1 MESKVIRNTDFYQK
15 DWSNDN
21 HSDSQKE
28 EIMRKPM
35 ITKSNRRWWSF
46 LLITVMWIITA
57 GFFSNRIHAQSAA
70 GREFSLQAAQKYA
83 VEHSYD
89 SQRSRL
95 DILVARKKMRET
107 VLTGFP
113 QLYSTVDYMN
123 NLELATVL
131 IPNFFE
137 GKFDEKIP
145 VQFGTQHN
153 ASVNFVLNQL
163 VFNGSYIVGLK
174 ASKIYRQLADQNHE
188 RTKLDILETV
198 TNTYYLI
205 LVAEESE
212 KILISNI
219 ENLEKTHYEIRERYK
234 EGFVAETDADLVQ
247 ISVIKLKN
255 SLQTIVRQ
263 KEVGYQLLKFQMGLD
278 LDEQIVLKDRLE
290 DIIQQIDISGTGD
303 VEFDLEQ
310 NIDYRLLET
319 QEKLSEMALK
329 NEKAQYYPTISAFY
343 TFQLN
348 AFRDEF
354 TFFNFKEDWFRTQVL
369 GLNISIPVFRSG
381 VQKAKVAQA
390 HIALEQAQ
398 NAKLQ
403 ASQGLAVEAASA
415 RSALDSAYEN
425 YMNTKE
431 NVELSKK
438 VYDRTLFKYN
448 EGVVSSLDL
457 TQSNDKY
464 LVAQSDFIQ
473 AMSGLLTAKNKL
485 DRLNSN
491 YQTMQ
496 TKDE

>member
-1 MESKVIRNTDFYQK
+1 MPKQ
-15 DWSNDN
+15 
-21 HSDSQKE
+21 
-28 EIMRKPM
+28 M
-35 ITKSNRRWWSF
+35 ITKLNRRWRVY
-46 LLITVMWIITA
+46 LLITVICVMTP
-57 GFFSNRIHAQSAA
+57 GFFSSLVHAQSAA
-70 GREFSLQAAQKYA
+70 VREFSLQSVQKYA
-83 VEHSYD
+83 VDYSYETKR
-89 SQRSRL
+89 SQL

-107 VLTGFP
+107 LLTGFP
-113 QLYSTVDYMN
+113 QLYSTIGYMN

-131 IPNFFE
+131 IPNIFE
-137 GKFDEKIP
+137 GDFDEKIP
-145 VQFGTQHN
+145 IQFGTQHN

-188 RTKLDILETV
+188 RTQLDVLETV

-212 KILISNI
+212 RILISNI

-263 KEVGYQLLKFQMGLD
+263 KEIGYQLLKFQMGLD
-278 LDEQIVLKDRLE
+278 LNEQIVLTDKLE
-290 DIIQQIDISGTGD
+290 DILQQIDISETGGA
-303 VEFDLEQ
+303 EFDFQQ
-310 NIDYRLLET
+310 NIDYKLLET

-343 TFQLN
+343 SFQWN
-348 AFRDEF
+348 AFRDAF
-354 TFFNFKEDWFRTQVL
+354 TFFNFKEDWYRTQVL

-390 HIALEQAQ
+390 SIALEQAQ
-398 NAKLQ
+398 NTKIQ

-415 RSALDSAYEN
+415 RSTLDSAYEN
-425 YMNTKE
+425 YLNTKE

-438 VYDRTLFKYN
+438 VYDTTLIKYN
-448 EGVVSSLDL
+448 EGVASSLDL
-457 TQSNDKY
+457 TQANDKY

-496 TKDE
+496 AKDE

>member
-1 MESKVIRNTDFYQK
+1 MT
-15 DWSNDN
+15 
-21 HSDSQKE
+21 
-28 EIMRKPM
+28 P
-35 ITKSNRRWWSF
+35 
-46 LLITVMWIITA
+46 
-57 GFFSNRIHAQSAA
+57 GFFSNLVHAQSASV
-70 GREFSLQAAQKYA
+70 REFSLQSVQKYA
-83 VEHSYD
+83 VDYSYETKR
-89 SQRSRL
+89 SQL
-95 DILVARKKMRET
+95 DILAARKKMKET
-107 VLTGFP
+107 LLTGFP
-113 QLYSTVDYMN
+113 QLYSTIDYMN

-131 IPNFFE
+131 IPNIFE
-137 GKFDEKIP
+137 GNFDEKIP

-188 RTKLDILETV
+188 RTQLDILETV

-212 KILISNI
+212 RILILNI

-263 KEVGYQLLKFQMGLD
+263 KEIGYQLLKFQMGLD
-278 LDEQIVLKDRLE
+278 LNEQIVLTDKLE
-290 DIIQQIDISGTGD
+290 DILQQIDISETGD
-303 VEFDLEQ
+303 AEFDLQQ
-310 NIDYRLLET
+310 NIDYKLLET

-343 TFQLN
+343 SFQWN

-354 TFFNFKEDWFRTQVL
+354 TFFNFKEDWYRTQVL

-390 HIALEQAQ
+390 SIALEQVQ
-398 NAKLQ
+398 NAKIQ
-403 ASQGLAVEAASA
+403 ASQGLVVEVASA
-415 RSALDSAYEN
+415 RSTLDSAYEN
-425 YMNTKE
+425 YLNTME

-438 VYDRTLFKYN
+438 VYDTTLFKYN
-448 EGVVSSLDL
+448 EGVASSLDL
-457 TQSNDKY
+457 TQANDKY

-496 TKDE
+496 AKDE

>member
-1 MESKVIRNTDFYQK
+1 
-15 DWSNDN
+15 
-21 HSDSQKE
+21 
-28 EIMRKPM
+28 M
-35 ITKSNRRWWSF
+35 ITKFNRRRRDH
-46 LLITVMWIITA
+46 LLITIIWILAA
-57 GFFSNRIHAQSAA
+57 GFFSNLVHAQSTAV
-70 GREFSLQAAQKYA
+70 REFSLQSAQKYA
-83 VEHSYD
+83 VDYSYETKR
-89 SQRSRL
+89 SQL
-95 DILVARKKMRET
+95 DIQAAQKKRKET
-107 VLTGFP
+107 LLTGFP
-113 QLYSTVDYMN
+113 QLYSTLDYMN

-163 VFNGSYIVGLK
+163 VFNGSYIVGLQ

-188 RTKLDILETV
+188 RTQLDILETV

-212 KILISNI
+212 RILSSNL

-255 SLQTIVRQ
+255 SLQAIARQ
-263 KEVGYQLLKFQMGLD
+263 KEIGYQLLKFQMGLD
-278 LDEQIVLKDRLE
+278 LDEQIILTDKLE
-290 DIIQQIDISGTGD
+290 DIIQQIDISETGAA
-303 VEFDLEQ
+303 EFDLER
-310 NIDYRLLET
+310 NIEYRLLET

-343 TFQLN
+343 TFQWN
-348 AFRDEF
+348 AFRDQF

-403 ASQGLAVEAASA
+403 ASQGLSVEAARAKSN
-415 RSALDSAYEN
+415 LDSAYEN
-425 YMNTKE
+425 YLNTME

-438 VYDRTLFKYN
+438 VYDTTLIKYN
-448 EGVVSSLDL
+448 EGVASSLDL
-457 TQSNDKY
+457 TQANDKY
-464 LVAQSDFIQ
+464 LAAQSDFIQ

-485 DRLNSN
+485 DRMNSN

-496 TKDE
+496 AKDE

>member
-1 MESKVIRNTDFYQK
+1 
-15 DWSNDN
+15 
-21 HSDSQKE
+21 
-28 EIMRKPM
+28 M
-35 ITKSNRRWWSF
+35 ITKLNRRWRVY
-46 LLITVMWIITA
+46 LIITVICVMIP
-57 GFFSNRIHAQSAA
+57 GFFSSLVHAQSAA
-70 GREFSLQAAQKYA
+70 VREFSLQSVQKYA
-83 VEHSYD
+83 VDYSYETKR
-89 SQRSRL
+89 SQL
-95 DILVARKKMRET
+95 DILAARKKMRET
-107 VLTGFP
+107 LLTGFP
-113 QLYSTVDYMN
+113 QLYSTIDYMN

-131 IPNFFE
+131 IPNIFE
-137 GKFDEKIP
+137 GNFDEKIP

-174 ASKIYRQLADQNHE
+174 ASKIYRQLADRNHE
-188 RTKLDILETV
+188 RTQLDVLETV

-212 KILISNI
+212 RILASNI

-263 KEVGYQLLKFQMGLD
+263 KEIGYQLLKFQMGLD
-278 LDEQIVLKDRLE
+278 LNEQIVLTDKLE
-290 DIIQQIDISGTGD
+290 DILQQIDISETGD
-303 VEFDLEQ
+303 AEFDLQQ
-310 NIDYRLLET
+310 NIDYKLLET

-343 TFQLN
+343 SFQWN
-348 AFRDEF
+348 AFRDAF
-354 TFFNFKEDWFRTQVL
+354 TFFNFKEDWYRTQVL

-390 HIALEQAQ
+390 SIALEQAQ
-398 NAKLQ
+398 NAKIQ
-403 ASQGLAVEAASA
+403 VSQGLAVEAASA
-415 RSALDSAYEN
+415 RSTLDSAYEN
-425 YMNTKE
+425 YLNTKE

-438 VYDRTLFKYN
+438 VYDATLFKYN
-448 EGVVSSLDL
+448 EGVASSLDL
-457 TQSNDKY
+457 TQANDKY

-496 TKDE
+496 AKDE

>member
-1 MESKVIRNTDFYQK
+1 MPKK
-15 DWSNDN
+15 
-21 HSDSQKE
+21 
-28 EIMRKPM
+28 M
-35 ITKSNRRWWSF
+35 ITKLNRRWQDL
-46 LLITVMWIITA
+46 LLITVMTIIAA
-57 GFFSNRIHAQSAA
+57 GFFSNHVHAQNAA
-70 GREFSLQAAQKYA
+70 GQEFSLRAAQKYA

-89 SQRSRL
+89 TQRSQL
-95 DILVARKKMRET
+95 DILAAQKKRKET
-107 VLTGFP
+107 FLTGFP

-188 RTKLDILETV
+188 RTQLDILEIV

-212 KILISNI
+212 RILNSNI

-255 SLQTIVRQ
+255 TLQTIVRQ
-263 KEVGYQLLKFQMGLD
+263 KEIGYQLLKFQMGLD
-278 LDEQIVLKDRLE
+278 LNEQIVLTDELE
-290 DIIQQIDISGTGD
+290 DIIQQIDISETGD
-303 VEFDLEQ
+303 TEFNLEQ

-343 TFQLN
+343 TFQWN

-403 ASQGLAVEAASA
+403 ASQGLSVEAASA
-415 RSALDSAYEN
+415 KSNLDSAYEN
-425 YMNTKE
+425 YLNTME

-438 VYDRTLFKYN
+438 VYDTTLIKYN
-448 EGVVSSLDL
+448 EGVASSLDL
-457 TQSNDKY
+457 TQANDKY
-464 LVAQSDFIQ
+464 LAAQSDFIQ

-491 YQTMQ
+491 YQIMLE
-496 TKDE
+496 KDK

>member
-1 MESKVIRNTDFYQK
+1 
-15 DWSNDN
+15 
-21 HSDSQKE
+21 
-28 EIMRKPM
+28 M
-35 ITKSNRRWWSF
+35 ITKLNRRWLVY
-46 LLITVMWIITA
+46 LLITVICVMIP
-57 GFFSNRIHAQSAA
+57 GFFSSLVHAQSAA
-70 GREFSLQAAQKYA
+70 VREFSLQSVQKYA
-83 VEHSYD
+83 VDYSYETKR
-89 SQRSRL
+89 SQL
-95 DILVARKKMRET
+95 DILAARKKMRET
-107 VLTGFP
+107 LLTGFP
-113 QLYSTVDYMN
+113 QLYSTIGYMN

-131 IPNFFE
+131 IPNIFE
-137 GKFDEKIP
+137 GDFDEKIP
-145 VQFGTQHN
+145 IQFGTQHN

-188 RTKLDILETV
+188 RTQLDVLETV

-212 KILISNI
+212 RILISNI

-263 KEVGYQLLKFQMGLD
+263 KEIGYQLLKFQMGLD
-278 LDEQIVLKDRLE
+278 LNEQIVLTDKLE
-290 DIIQQIDISGTGD
+290 DILQQIDISETGGA
-303 VEFDLEQ
+303 EFDFQQ
-310 NIDYRLLET
+310 NIDYKLLET

-343 TFQLN
+343 SFQWN
-348 AFRDEF
+348 AFRDAL
-354 TFFNFKEDWFRTQVL
+354 TFFNFKEDWYRTQVL

-390 HIALEQAQ
+390 STALEQAQ
-398 NAKLQ
+398 NTKIQ
-403 ASQGLAVEAASA
+403 ASQGLAVEAASV
-415 RSALDSAYEN
+415 RSTLDSAYEN
-425 YMNTKE
+425 YLNTKE

-438 VYDRTLFKYN
+438 VYDTTLIKYN
-448 EGVVSSLDL
+448 EGVASSLDL
-457 TQSNDKY
+457 TQANDKY

-496 TKDE
+496 AKDE

>member
-1 MESKVIRNTDFYQK
+1 
-15 DWSNDN
+15 
-21 HSDSQKE
+21 
-28 EIMRKPM
+28 M
-35 ITKSNRRWWSF
+35 ITKLNRRWLVY
-46 LLITVMWIITA
+46 LLITVICVMIP
-57 GFFSNRIHAQSAA
+57 GFFSSLVHAQSAA
-70 GREFSLQAAQKYA
+70 VREFSLQSVQKYA
-83 VEHSYD
+83 VDYSYETKR
-89 SQRSRL
+89 SQL
-95 DILVARKKMRET
+95 DILAARKKMRET
-107 VLTGFP
+107 LLTGFP
-113 QLYSTVDYMN
+113 QLYSTIDYMN

-131 IPNFFE
+131 IPNIFE
-137 GKFDEKIP
+137 GNFDEKIP

-174 ASKIYRQLADQNHE
+174 ASKIYSQLADQNHE
-188 RTKLDILETV
+188 RTQLDVLETV

-212 KILISNI
+212 RILISNI

-263 KEVGYQLLKFQMGLD
+263 KEIGYQLLKFQMGLD
-278 LDEQIVLKDRLE
+278 LNEQIVLTDKLE
-290 DIIQQIDISGTGD
+290 DILQQIDISETGGA
-303 VEFDLEQ
+303 EFDFQQ
-310 NIDYRLLET
+310 NIDYKLLET

-343 TFQLN
+343 SFQWN
-348 AFRDEF
+348 AFRDAF
-354 TFFNFKEDWFRTQVL
+354 TFFNFKEDWYRTQVL

-381 VQKAKVAQA
+381 LQKAKVAQA
-390 HIALEQAQ
+390 SIALEQAQ
-398 NAKLQ
+398 NAKIQ

-415 RSALDSAYEN
+415 RSTLDSAYEN
-425 YMNTKE
+425 YLNTKE

-438 VYDRTLFKYN
+438 VYDTTLIKYN
-448 EGVVSSLDL
+448 EGVASSLDL
-457 TQSNDKY
+457 TQANDKY

-496 TKDE
+496 AKDE

>member
-1 MESKVIRNTDFYQK
+1 
-15 DWSNDN
+15 
-21 HSDSQKE
+21 
-28 EIMRKPM
+28 M
-35 ITKSNRRWWSF
+35 ITKLKWRWRVC
-46 LLITVMWIITA
+46 LLITVICLMTP
-57 GFFSNRIHAQSAA
+57 GFFSSLVHAQSAA
-70 GREFSLQAAQKYA
+70 VREFSLQSVQKYA
-83 VEHSYD
+83 VDYSYETKR
-89 SQRSRL
+89 SQL
-95 DILVARKKMRET
+95 DILAARKKMRET
-107 VLTGFP
+107 LLTGFP
-113 QLYSTVDYMN
+113 QLYSTLDYMN

-131 IPNFFE
+131 IPNIFE
-137 GKFDEKIP
+137 GNFDEKIP

-174 ASKIYRQLADQNHE
+174 ASKIYSQLADQNHE
-188 RTKLDILETV
+188 RTQLDVLETV

-212 KILISNI
+212 RILISNLQ
-219 ENLEKTHYEIRERYK
+219 NLEKTHYEIRERYK

-263 KEVGYQLLKFQMGLD
+263 KEIGYQLLKFQMGLD
-278 LDEQIVLKDRLE
+278 LNEQIVLTDKLE
-290 DIIQQIDISGTGD
+290 DILQRIDISETGD
-303 VEFDLEQ
+303 AEFDFQQ
-310 NIDYRLLET
+310 NIDYKLLET

-329 NEKAQYYPTISAFY
+329 NEKARYYPTISAFY
-343 TFQLN
+343 SFQWN

-354 TFFNFKEDWFRTQVL
+354 TFFNFKKDWYRTQVL

-381 VQKAKVAQA
+381 LQKAKVAQA
-390 HIALEQAQ
+390 SIALEQAQ
-398 NAKLQ
+398 NAKIQ

-425 YMNTKE
+425 YLNTKE
-431 NVELSKK
+431 NMKLSKK
-438 VYDRTLFKYN
+438 VYDTTLIKYN
-448 EGVVSSLDL
+448 EGVASSLDL
-457 TQSNDKY
+457 TQANDKY

-496 TKDE
+496 AKDE

>member
-1 MESKVIRNTDFYQK
+1 MPKQ
-15 DWSNDN
+15 
-21 HSDSQKE
+21 
-28 EIMRKPM
+28 M
-35 ITKSNRRWWSF
+35 ITKLNRRWRVY
-46 LLITVMWIITA
+46 LLITVICVMIP
-57 GFFSNRIHAQSAA
+57 GFFSSLVHAQSAA
-70 GREFSLQAAQKYA
+70 GREFSLQSVQKYA
-83 VEHSYD
+83 VDYSYETKR
-89 SQRSRL
+89 SQL
-95 DILVARKKMRET
+95 DILAARKKMRET
-107 VLTGFP
+107 LLTGFP
-113 QLYSTVDYMN
+113 QLYSTIGYMN

-131 IPNFFE
+131 IPNIFE
-137 GKFDEKIP
+137 GNFDEKIP

-188 RTKLDILETV
+188 RTQLDILETV

-212 KILISNI
+212 RILISNI

-263 KEVGYQLLKFQMGLD
+263 KEIGYQLLKFQMGLD
-278 LDEQIVLKDRLE
+278 LNEQIVLTDKLE
-290 DIIQQIDISGTGD
+290 DILQQIDISETGD
-303 VEFDLEQ
+303 ADFDLQQ

-343 TFQLN
+343 SFQWN

-390 HIALEQAQ
+390 SIALEQAQ
-398 NAKLQ
+398 NAKIQ
-403 ASQGLAVEAASA
+403 VSQGLAVEAASA
-415 RSALDSAYEN
+415 RSTLDSAYEN
-425 YMNTKE
+425 YLNTKE

-438 VYDRTLFKYN
+438 VYDTTLIKYN
-448 EGVVSSLDL
+448 EGVASSLDL
-457 TQSNDKY
+457 TQANDKY

-496 TKDE
+496 AKDE